1 MSTNIFV
8 VLTKESILVKLLFR
22 KVEFVIYMTINVEL
36 HECMPQENI
45 YHFNTMISYLCQLK
59 C

>member
-8 VLTKESILVKLLFR
+8 VLTKESILVRLLFY

-36 HECMPQENI
+36 HENI
-45 YHFNTMISYLCQLK
+45 YHFNTMTSYLCQVK

>member
-36 HECMPQENI
+36 HENI
-45 YHFNTMISYLCQLK
+45 NHFKTMISYLCQLK

>member
-22 KVEFVIYMTINVEL
+22 KVEFVIYITINVEL
-36 HECMPQENI
+36 HEDAPRE
-45 YHFNTMISYLCQLK
+45 YLSF
-59 C
+59 